1 MSNII
6 EDLKNSFNRTGNGLN
21 QIIIINVAVFI
32 FLIVSKVV
40 LTISGNEAIYA
51 QITSFLFLPASF
63 QEFIYKPWTILTYAI
78 SHEGFFHILFNMIF
92 MYWFGMIITE
102 FIGSKR
108 FISLY
113 ILGALAGGVTYLIM
127 YNTIPFFAIK
137 APFTVLLGASGG
149 VYAVVVGAAVLL
161 PDYTFY
167 LLFLGP
173 VRIKYIA
180 AFYVFLSFA
189 ESIGQNAGGNLA
201 HLGGALMGLV
211 FIWQLRKGND
221 LGKPFS
227 WMATGITN
235 LFKPSSKIKITY
247 RNPNPKSSS
256 TSSNAYSNSTDKEI
270 SQDELDAIL
279 DKISKYGYE
288 KLTKE
293 EKQKLFKAS
302 QSADI

>member
-1 MSNII
+1 MSNIV

-21 QIIIINVAVFI
+21 QIIIVNVAVFI
-32 FLIVSKVV
+32 FLIVAKVV
-40 LTISGNEAIYA
+40 LTVSGSQDLYVK
-51 QITSFLFLPASF
+51 ITSYLFMPASLG
-63 QEFIYKPWTILTYAI
+63 EFIYKPWTILTYAI

-108 FISLY
+108 LISLF
-113 ILGALAGGVTYLIM
+113 ILGSLAGGVTYLLM
-127 YNTIPFFAIK
+127 YNTIPFFAAK

-149 VYAVVVGAAVLL
+149 VYAIVIGAATLL

-180 AFYVFLSFA
+180 LFYVFLSFA
-189 ESIGQNAGGNLA
+189 ETIGSNAGGNLA
-201 HLGGALMGLV
+201 HLGGALIGFV

-227 WMATGITN
+227 WIATNFMN
-235 LFKPSSKIKITY
+235 LFKPNPKIKITY
-247 RNPNPKSSS
+247 RNPNNKSS
-256 TSSNAYSNSTDKEI
+256 TSNYNTNSSDKDI

-279 DKISKYGYE
+279 DKISKHGYE